1 MPEDNEEQGGDQR
14 QPGWQP
20 VPGGLEPLQQLP
32 AQRLHAIANA
42 MSEEQKKDYTFITK
56 ARDRLRQCVPKF
68 RRPSTDCWHLWK
80 NAWRTACN
88 NSMHP
93 IADTDGL
100 RFALKEALTGE
111 ARTGLA
117 SRYVRRELIKE
128 SHMFKTFEELRDS
141 ALTHISAQRGLGS

>member
-1 MPEDNEEQGGDQR
+1 MAEDNEEQGGDQR
-14 QPGWQP
+14 PQGWQP
-20 VPGGLEPLQQLP
+20 VPGGLEPPQQLP

-68 RRPSTDCWHLWK
+68 HGPSTDCWHMWK
-80 NAWRTACN
+80 NSWRTACN

-93 IADTDGL
+93 IADMDGL

-111 ARTGLA
+111 AA
-117 SRYVRRELIKE
+117 VAAQDSRVLIVE
-128 SHMFKTFEELRDS
+128 QM
-141 ALTHISAQRGLGS
+141 LTE